1 MSKRE
6 RDPFEVYREERILDI
21 LKDRSLTGS
30 QVRLGVAI
38 ALDLNRKTGD
48 AYPGEE
54 RLAERTHQ
62 NRRNLPRD
70 LEGLKHHIEVISR
83 EAGAGRK
90 TTHYRFK
97 IASPVMHL
105 DETRIASPVSSNCIT
120 GEQEMHH
127 GRCTTAEDHRNT
139 PDPGEEGGYRSA
151 TAPRASVQGILSPKE
166 AIKAANHRCHDCDH
180 HRQADTPC
188 GGALVCLGLIPD
200 GYSQLLYRYPP
211 HGPAVD
217 VTTACKKC
225 EERETGEWP
234 LGGIKNFIAKK
245 KRDFAEWKAA
255 KNQGSQ
261 WTPNQDTPTCSSCGS
276 FQVEIIRIVPRI
288 SKNDDELP
296 FSRPDVNNELPFGD

>member
-70 LEGLKHHIEVISR
+70 LEGLRHHIEVISR

-105 DETRIASPVSSNCIT
+105 DETRIASPVSANCIT

-139 PDPGEEGGYRSA
+139 PDSGEEGGHRSA
-151 TAPRASVQGILSPKE
+151 DAPRASVQGSLSPEE

-180 HRQADTPC
+180 QEDTPC
-188 GGALVCLGLIPD
+188 GGALVCQGLIPD

-217 VTTACKKC
+217 VTIACKKC
-225 EERETGEWP
+225 EERETDDWP
-234 LGGIKNFIAKK
+234 LSGVANFIKKK
-245 KRDFAEWKAA
+245 KRDLAQWRAA
-255 KNQGSQ
+255 KKRGEQ
-261 WTPNQDTPTCSSCGS
+261 WTPNEDTPTCSSCDS
-276 FQVEIIRIVPRI
+276 FQIEIVRIVPRI
-288 SKNDDELP
+288 SKNDDSEPIVLP
-296 FSRPDVNNELPFGD
+296 EGVTDEVPF